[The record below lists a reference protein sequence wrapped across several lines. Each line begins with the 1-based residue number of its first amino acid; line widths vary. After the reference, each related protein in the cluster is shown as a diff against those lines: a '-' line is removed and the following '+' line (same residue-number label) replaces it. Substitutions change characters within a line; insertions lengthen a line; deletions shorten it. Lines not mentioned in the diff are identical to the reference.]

1 VTAPLVTL
9 AQAGVPPLTSRSTAI
24 DGTEGTTG
32 HYGGDSPWTG
42 ANIDRSSAPAF
53 QASCPHS
60 RCASIWRA
68 WDAYHRSKGW
78 AGIAYNYGACPH
90 GFIFEGRGAGYR
102 SAAQGTN
109 AGNAHS
115 HAVVY
120 IAGEGDPL
128 TDAAKQA
135 WLDAREL
142 CRRGPRAAN
151 DKLHR
156 HKDWHTTG
164 CPGDPMSAWIT
175 AGAPAPQLAWTP
187 PPPVQMAGPLAAM
200 AAIPSGRGYI
210 LVGADG
216 GVFTF
221 GEALYFGSLPE
232 LGVVP
237 NKPIVAAAVTPSGG
251 GYWLAAA
258 DGGVFAFGDALYVG
272 GLGGVALNQPVR
284 DFDPT
289 PSGGGYWMAA
299 TDAGV
304 FAFGDAPFLGA
315 A

>member
-1 VTAPLVTL
+1 MTAPLVTL
-9 AQAGVPPLTSRSTAI
+9 AQAGVPPITNRSTAI
-24 DGTEGTTG
+24 NGTEGTTG
-32 HYGGDSPWTG
+32 HHGGPTPWSG
-42 ANIDRSSAPAF
+42 SSIDRSSPAAF

-68 WDAYHRSKGW
+68 WDAFHRSKGW

-90 GFIFEGRGAGYR
+90 GFMFEGRGAGYR

-109 AGNAHS
+109 AGNATS
-115 HAVVY
+115 HAVVA
-120 IAGEGDPL
+120 IIGEGDPL
-128 TDAAKQA
+128 TDANKAA
-135 WLDAREL
+135 WLNARDL

-151 DKLHR
+151 EKLHP
-156 HKDWHTTG
+156 HSDWHPTS
-164 CPGDPMSAWIT
+164 CPGPLTPWLA
-175 AGAPAPQLAWTP
+175 AGAPAPNQEWTP
-187 PPPVQMAGPLAAM
+187 PPPAQMASPLAAF
-200 AAIPSGRGYI
+200 APIPSGRGYI
-210 LVGADG
+210 LVGTDG

-258 DGGVFAFGDALYVG
+258 DGGIFAFGDALYAG
-272 GLGGVALNQPVR
+272 GLGGVALNEPIV
-284 DFDPT
+284 DFDAT

-299 TDAGV
+299 RDAGV
-304 FAFGDAPFLGA
+304 FTFGDAPFLGA